1 MGLHMDS
8 LTNAHTLGS
17 SVQSTRD
24 TQGGIELTSFR
35 AKQLTL
41 SVCVC
46 VGGGELA
53 VPLIVLLT

>member
-8 LTNAHTLGS
+8 LTNARTLGS

-24 TQGGIELTSFR
+24 TQGGTELTSFR

-41 SVCVC
+41 S
-46 VGGGELA
+46 GGGDLA